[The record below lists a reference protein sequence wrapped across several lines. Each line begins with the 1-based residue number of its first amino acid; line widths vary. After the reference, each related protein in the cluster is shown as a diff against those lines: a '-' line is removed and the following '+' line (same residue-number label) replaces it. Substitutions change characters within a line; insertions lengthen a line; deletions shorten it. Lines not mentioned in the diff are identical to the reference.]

1 MARTGREQI
10 RTAQRARAVTPVP
23 FCVCVPA
30 RNESQRMPVLLDA
43 LAAQTI
49 AGRITVAFCI
59 NNSDD
64 DSVAVVEQHACRHAE
79 RLDIIVDACTLPPS
93 LAHAGGARGRAM
105 EMGYRHVSSAAGGVG
120 VLISTDADCRP
131 PAEWIAANLAAIGAG
146 ADIVGG
152 RIILDDAEPIDP
164 AIARMR
170 DRLDLYWAAVR
181 AIEDASDPAPHDPP
195 PRHGDH
201 TGASIAI
208 DAALY
213 RAIGGVPPI
222 ASGED
227 RSMVIN
233 AVAAGGRL
241 VHPPSVWTRVSA
253 RTEGRA
259 AGGMAIAMAELAE
272 TVERGIDPYVPAFEH
287 WRARALW
294 RRATRTAYGVA
305 EMLAREADL
314 PPMPADMSLPACPP
328 EHDVSRLRV
337 AAPAAS

>member
-1 MARTGREQI
+1 MASTGRGQI
-10 RTAQRARAVTPVP
+10 RAAQRTIAVNGVP

-30 RNESQRMPVLLDA
+30 RNESARLPVLLDA

-49 AGRITVAFCI
+49 NGRIPVALCI

-64 DSVAVVEQHACRHAE
+64 DSVAVVAE
-79 RLDIIVDACTLPPS
+79 VARLYAQRLDIMVDACTLPPS
-93 LAHAGGARGRAM
+93 LAHAGGARGQAM
-105 EMGYRHVSSAAGGVG
+105 EMGYRHVSSAAGGNG

-131 PAEWIAANLAAIGAG
+131 PAEWIAANLAAIGTG

-170 DRLDLYWAAVR
+170 DRFDLYWAAVR

-208 DAALY
+208 DAGLY
-213 RAIGGVPPI
+213 GAIGGVPSI

-259 AGGMAIAMAELAE
+259 AGGMAIAMAELAA
-272 TVERGIDPYVPAFEH
+272 TVDRGVDPYVPAFEH

-294 RRATRTAYGVA
+294 RREARTAHGPA
-305 EMLAREADL
+305 KMLAQEAEL
-314 PPMPADMSLPACPP
+314 PPMPADMPLPASPP

-337 AAPAAS
+337 AAPTPS

>member
-10 RTAQRARAVTPVP
+10 RTAQRARSVTPVP

-30 RNESQRMPVLLDA
+30 RNESQRLPVLLDA

-49 AGRITVAFCI
+49 AGRIPVALCI

-64 DSVAVVEQHACRHAE
+64 DSVAVVEQVARHHAE
-79 RLDIIVDACTLPPS
+79 RLVILVDACTLPPP

-105 EMGYRHVSSAAGGVG
+105 EMGYRHVRSAAGGNG

-131 PAEWIAANLAAIGAG
+131 PAEWISANLAAIGAG
-146 ADIVGG
+146 AGIVGG
-152 RIILDDAEPIDP
+152 RIMLDDAEPIHP

-170 DRLDLYWAAVR
+170 DRFDLYWAAVR
-181 AIEDASDPAPHDPP
+181 AIEDASDPSPHDPP

-208 DAALY
+208 DAGLY
-213 RAIGGVPPI
+213 RAIGGVPSI

-227 RSMVIN
+227 QSMVIA

-253 RTEGRA
+253 RTDGRA
-259 AGGMAIAMAELAE
+259 AGGMAIAMAELAA
-272 TVERGIDPYVPAFEH
+272 TMDRGVVPYVPAFEH
-287 WRARALW
+287 WHARALW

-305 EMLAREADL
+305 EMLAQEAEL
-314 PPMPADMSLPACPP
+314 PPMPADMPLPASPP

-337 AAPAAS
+337 AAPTLS